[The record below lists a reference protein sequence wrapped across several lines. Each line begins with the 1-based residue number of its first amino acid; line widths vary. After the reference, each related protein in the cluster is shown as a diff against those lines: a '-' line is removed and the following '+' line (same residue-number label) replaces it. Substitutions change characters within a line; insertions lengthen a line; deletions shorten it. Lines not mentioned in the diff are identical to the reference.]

1 MNKKEKIQKSILKN
15 VRNKI
20 INRYYNSSI
29 RSIYKLL
36 IQKICSYE
44 TLKINIPEVQKL
56 QKFTIQNILNNFYS
70 ILDKGVKK
78 NLIRINRVSKKK
90 SELKKICNI
99 L

>member
-1 MNKKEKIQKSILKN
+1 MNKKEKIQKSVLKN
-15 VRNKI
+15 MRNKI

-29 RSIYKLL
+29 KSIYKFL
-36 IQKICSYE
+36 IMKICSYE
-44 TLKINIPEVQKL
+44 TLKINMPEVQKL
-56 QKFTIQNILNNFYS
+56 QKFTIHNILNNFYS

-78 NLIRINRVSKKK
+78 NLICMNRVSKKK